1 MFFWNSLAFLMIQK
15 MLAIWSLAPL
25 PCLKPA
31 WTSGSSRFRH
41 CRSLAWRIW
50 GITLLACKISALQS
64 YLKPKPFLSFRGDGF
79 LAGDDR
85 AQKPLMVSG
94 DCWISA
100 VFFWFWLSIWYQA
113 IAMETLQYWA
123 SPFCN
128 SSFYNKMKEDRWLCG
143 CSCLMAF
150 KKNYVSTHVY
160 LWRIHLDIWQN

>member
-1 MFFWNSLAFLMIQK
+1 

-25 PCLKPA
+25 PFLKPA
-31 WTSGSSRFRH
+31 WTSGSSWFRH

-85 AQKPLMVSG
+85 AQNPLMVSG
-94 DCWISA
+94 DCWISV

-128 SSFYNKMKEDRWLCG
+128 SSFYNKMKDDRWLCG

-150 KKNYVSTHVY
+150 KKKLCFYTCIPVADSFRY
-160 LWRIHLDIWQN
+160 LAKLIQLCKV